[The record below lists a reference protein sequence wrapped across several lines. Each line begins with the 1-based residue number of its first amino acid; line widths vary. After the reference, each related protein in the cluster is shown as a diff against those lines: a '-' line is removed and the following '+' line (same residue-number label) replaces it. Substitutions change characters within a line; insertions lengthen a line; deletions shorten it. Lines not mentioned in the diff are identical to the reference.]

1 MVVDEKLLGKPKRA
15 ILGYEVPI
23 SLVRLILLSLEEIL
37 EENAP
42 PTFKMLGR
50 SIGNSLGVRN
60 LDEIPAVFRKHKLGI
75 LDIEQLSGDRV
86 RVRFQE
92 CIGCSGMSDYN
103 EAISQFERGIV
114 AGALEAATGA
124 TVSIKESI
132 CCTTGEEYCE
142 FEATLIT

>member
-1 MVVDEKLLGKPKRA
+1 MVVEQKLLGKPRRG

-23 SLVRLILLSLEEIL
+23 SFVRLILLSLEEIL

-50 SIGNSLGVRN
+50 SIGLSLGAGN
-60 LDEIPAVFRKHKLGI
+60 IDEISAVFEQHKLGM
-75 LDIEQLSGDRV
+75 LDLEETSEDRITV
-86 RVRFQE
+86 RLKE
-92 CIGCSGMSDYN
+92 CIGCSGMEDYN

-124 TVSIKESI
+124 TVSIKESV
-132 CCTTGEEYCE
+132 CCTTGEDYCE
-142 FEATLIT
+142 FEAVLIT